1 MTGTQITKMTR
12 NEIKELYFSWL
23 TNIVC
28 VNRFADQISYEKLL
42 RRLHSTRF
50 TCMIRKDRNRQAD
63 GIDLRY
69 RFAIANNCDDDEI
82 EDIMRALKGPCS
94 VLEMMVALAIRCEE
108 TIMDDTSVG
117 NRTGQWFWGMVV
129 SLGLGGMMNHC
140 YNDDVVD
147 EAIDT
152 FLHREYAPNGKG
164 GLFTIRNCDRDLRK
178 VEIWTQLCWYLD
190 SIA

>member
-1 MTGTQITKMTR
+1 MTGTQLTR
-12 NEIKELYFSWL
+12 NEIKDLYFTWL
-23 TNIVC
+23 TGIVC
-28 VNRFADQISYEKLL
+28 SNRFSDQISYDKLL

-50 TCMIRKDRNRQAD
+50 TCMIRKDRNRQVD

-69 RFAIANNCDDDEI
+69 RFTITNDFADDEV
-82 EDIMRALKGPCS
+82 DDVMRALKSPCS

-108 TIMDDTSVG
+108 TIMDDTAVG
-117 NRTGQWFWGMVV
+117 NRTGQWFWEMVV

-140 YNDDVVD
+140 YDD
-147 EAIDT
+147 EAVEEALQA

>member
-1 MTGTQITKMTR
+1 MTGTRITKMTR

-23 TNIVC
+23 MNIVC

-63 GIDLRY
+63 GIDLR
-69 RFAIANNCDDDEI
+69 
-82 EDIMRALKGPCS
+82 KGPCS

-117 NRTGQWFWGMVV
+117 NRTGQWFWEMVV

-164 GLFTIRNCDRDLRK
+164 GLFTIKNCDRDLRK